1 MSDDIELNQL
11 EDMAHDFSML
21 KESIGLLC
29 ALHRA
34 KGRDNQTIDL
44 ERIQEAIGE
53 IIDKYDVFG

>member
-1 MSDDIELNQL
+1 MSVKVSEL

-34 KGRDNQTIDL
+34 KGRENQTVDL
-44 ERIQEAIGE
+44 ERIQEAISE